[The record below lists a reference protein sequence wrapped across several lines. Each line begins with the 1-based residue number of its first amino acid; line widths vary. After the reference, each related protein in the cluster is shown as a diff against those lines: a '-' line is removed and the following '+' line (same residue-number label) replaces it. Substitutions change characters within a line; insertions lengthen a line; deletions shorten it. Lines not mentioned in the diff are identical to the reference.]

1 MLLNFINSNI
11 FQFKEHRKKGTTM
24 KKTVIKVCW
33 TIICICLVMKLIFG
47 DSFISFIFTVIGF
60 FTFATYA
67 IAVLINEEK

>member
-1 MLLNFINSNI
+1 
-11 FQFKEHRKKGTTM
+11 M

-33 TIICICLVMKLIFG
+33 TIICICLVMKLFFG